1 MWLRLN
7 SFVLCVLCL
16 VTFSHAQRIVGYYPS
31 WAIYGR
37 NYLIT
42 DIPADRLTHINYA
55 FANINGGRV
64 VLGDSYA
71 DIDRFYPGDC
81 WDPGCERGNFRQL
94 RLLKEEYPALK
105 TLISVGGWTWSENF
119 SDAAATPAARELF
132 ANSCAE
138 FIVEHGFDGVDLD
151 WEYPVFGGEPGN
163 ITRPEDGVNFT
174 LMCQRIRVKLDSLES
189 LNARPYLLTLAVSA
203 DTEHLGDLE
212 LTSLALV
219 VDFFNV
225 MTYDFQGPWSAFTG
239 FNSPLYPDPDDPF
252 AEPVHS
258 SYYLSAAIQSYIDA
272 GAPREQLSAGVAF
285 YGRGFGNVSGGTNGL
300 YGTFS
305 GPSPFGT
312 WENGMFDF
320 TDLVTNYINQNG
332 YTSYYHA
339 VSRVPWLYNPTNHV
353 MISYDDSASIA
364 EKAQF
369 VLNEELGGAMFW
381 ELSADRNGVL
391 PNSLNH
397 VFENA
402 QNLSAPQ
409 AVTLIRIG
417 DSLSLRWQAVLGAT
431 SYTLWSSTNPTANP
445 QDFTLELTTQATS
458 AILGIPADSR
468 RVYFVTAE

>member
-1 MWLRLN
+1 MWLRL
-7 SFVLCVLCL
+7 SKLSLL
-16 VTFSHAQRIVGYYPS
+16 MLALATSLHAQRIVGYYPQ

-37 NYLIT
+37 NYLVT

-81 WDPGCERGNFRQL
+81 WDPGCERGNFHQL

-163 ITRPEDGVNFT
+163 ETRPEDGANFT
-174 LMCQRIRVKLDSLES
+174 LMCQRIRVKLDSLEN

-203 DTEHLGDLE
+203 DAGHIGDLE
-212 LTSLALV
+212 LPALAQV

-225 MTYDFQGPWSAFTG
+225 MTYDFQGPWSDFTG
-239 FNSPLYPDPDDPF
+239 FNSPLFPDPADPYE
-252 AEPVHS
+252 EPVHS
-258 SYYLSAAIQSYIDA
+258 TYYLSAAIANYIEG
-272 GAPREQLSAGVAF
+272 GAPRTQLSAGMPF
-285 YGRGFGNVSGGTNGL
+285 YGRGFGNVNGGTNGL

-320 TDLVTNYINQNG
+320 TDLANNYINLNG
-332 YTSYYHA
+332 YTRYFHD

-353 MISYDDSASIA
+353 LISYDDSTSIA
-364 EKAQF
+364 EKAQY
-369 VLNEELGGAMFW
+369 VIAEDLGGAMFW

-391 PNSLNH
+391 LNSLNH

-402 QNLSAPQ
+402 QNLPAPQ

-417 DSLSLRWQAVLGAT
+417 DSLSFRWQAVVGAT
-431 SYTLWSSTNPTANP
+431 NYSLWSSTNPTADP
-445 QDFTLELTTQATS
+445 QDFTLELTTSATS
-458 AILGIPADSR
+458 AILQIPLDSQGEC
-468 RVYFVTAE
+468 FL